1 MRLASQKQNIAD
13 TGMALLAS
21 GDLKGATARFQNI
34 LAQMPDDHDAIHGMA
49 CVARAERRPDRAIAL
64 IGQVL
69 KEELSDEKRA
79 LYHITLGHALYEAG
93 HLEPARAAFSVA
105 TLLTPQD
112 FRAHAG
118 LGGVLIQQSRYEE
131 GAESWNR
138 AADLA
143 AEPIPVWQEY
153 AERLMSLRQ
162 FEAAAAPFRMIAET
176 LAENGFAWANL
187 GAALFEAG
195 KMEAAQAALDKAV
208 ALGGDSAYTRVNRAL
223 TALALGY
230 FDAAEADMA
239 RARNLAPDDRRIRNN
254 AATLMQQMGQTRE
267 AAAIYAA
274 LMQGDDAEAP
284 RAAYNL
290 ATLRL
295 AEGRMRDGWR
305 LFEARHAVLGQSS
318 PLPPWDGRVGSDCVL
333 IEAEQGAGDFIQF
346 MRFLPAALARVPVI
360 LQADAALHP
369 LIHLHPALD
378 AHLKS
383 GRLRWA
389 GDATASCGM
398 MSLPHL
404 LQIAEPD
411 DTPYLSANAI
421 AAGRSFRVGIC
432 WRGSSRY
439 RFDARRSIDPALL
452 APLFA
457 IPNVNF
463 VSLQKEHDDA
473 VEGCHITQGQLQDW
487 RATASEIQG
496 CDLIISVDTSIAHL
510 AGAMGRDVWLLNR
523 FGGDWRWLGP
533 RWYRNVTIFNAAR
546 AEPPCAAWKPVIDAA
561 CHDLRQRAD
570 QYR

>member
-1 MRLASQKQNIAD
+1 MRFAFQKQNIID

-21 GDLKGATARFQNI
+21 GNLKGAVVRFRKV
-34 LAQMPDDHDAIHGMA
+34 LAQMPNQHDAIYGMA
-49 CVARAERRPDRAIAL
+49 CVARAEGRPDRAIAL

-69 KEELSDEKRA
+69 KNDLTDDMRA
-79 LYHITLGHALYEAG
+79 LYHITLGHALHEAG
-93 HLEPARAAFSVA
+93 HLEPARAAFTVA

-118 LGGVLIQQSRYEE
+118 LGGALIQQCRFEE
-131 GAESWNR
+131 GVESWKR

-143 AEPIPVWQEY
+143 AEPIPVWQAY
-153 AERLMSLRQ
+153 AECLMSLRQ
-162 FEAAAAPFRMIAET
+162 FAAAVAPFRLIAET

-195 KMEAAQAALDKAV
+195 DTEAARAALDKAV
-208 ALGGDSAYTRVNRAL
+208 AKGGDSAYTRVNRAL

-230 FDAAEADMA
+230 FKRAEADMA
-239 RARNLAPDDRRIRNN
+239 RAQSLAPDDRRIRNN

-267 AAAIYAA
+267 ASVIYAA
-274 LMQGDDAEAP
+274 LMQGNDPEAP

-295 AEGRMRDGWR
+295 AEGKMRDGWR
-305 LFEARHAVLGQSS
+305 LFEARHAVLGRSS
-318 PLPPWDGRVGSDCVL
+318 SLPPWDGRGASGSVL

-346 MRFLPAALARVPVI
+346 MRFLPAALARVPVV

-369 LIHLHPALD
+369 LIHLHPSLD

-389 GDATASCGM
+389 GEAIASCGM

-411 DTPYLSANAI
+411 DTPYLFADAI
-421 AAGRSFRVGIC
+421 TAGRSFRVGLC
-432 WRGSSRY
+432 WRGSSQY
-439 RFDARRSIDPALL
+439 RFDARRSIDPTLL
-452 APLFA
+452 APVFN
-457 IPNVNF
+457 IPDIDF
-463 VSLQKEHDDA
+463 VSLQKEHDDG

-496 CDLIISVDTSIAHL
+496 CDLIISVDTAIAHL
-510 AGAMGRDVWLLNR
+510 AGALGKNVWLLNR

-546 AEPPCAAWKPVIDAA
+546 AEPPGAAWQPVIDAV
-561 CHDLRQRAD
+561 CHRLRQRAD
-570 QYR
+570 QHR